1 MTCPPI
7 QCILCSPG
15 GRKEDPPRAEVRTAQ
30 PTLFAR
36 VDHGKQMTYKTDG
49 SVHHG
54 GVKNEDLTVQILN
67 EKQIYSET
75 VEKRGGTK
83 CKEDAVAGDKKIS
96 IKRKEGISNG
106 SFDWF
111 NTSTYNDVL
120 GDTFDHF
127 LSNMKE
133 LRQMPESLRSDE
145 EFVLKIRDSFNQL
158 CELSLD
164 SLTSAQVIEILQRG
178 LIEHNAGFDL
188 VINDTKTS
196 ELYKFSAEQHPA
208 VGYIQKGYSVVLKG
222 NGKSSRMVY
231 FVDADGN
238 VYDCGLRIRV
248 TSNNGIN
255 AFLGTSKANRNS
267 QVVIKLQQDK
277 VGKLLQEV
285 KAECVTY

>member
-1 MTCPPI
+1 MFKI
-7 QCILCSPG
+7 
-15 GRKEDPPRAEVRTAQ
+15 
-30 PTLFAR
+30 
-36 VDHGKQMTYKTDG
+36 DG

-54 GVKNEDLTVQILN
+54 GVKNEDQTVRILN
-67 EKQIYSET
+67 EKKIYSET

-83 CKEDAVAGDKKIS
+83 CKEDAVAGSQRIS
-96 IKRKEGISNG
+96 IKRKEGITNG

-111 NTSTYNDVL
+111 NTSAYNDAL
-120 GDTFDHF
+120 GVTFDHF

-158 CELSLD
+158 CELALD
-164 SLTSAQVIEILQRG
+164 TLTSEQVTDILRRG
-178 LIEHNAGFDL
+178 LIDANSGFDV

-196 ELYKFSAEQHPA
+196 QIYVFDAGQHPA
-208 VGYIQKGYSVVLKG
+208 VDYINQGYSIVLKG

-231 FVDADGN
+231 FVDAEGN
-238 VYDCGLRIRV
+238 VYDCGLRLRV

-267 QVVIKLQQDK
+267 QVVMKLQQDK
-277 VGKLLQEV
+277 VSNLLQQV
-285 KAECVTY
+285 GADVTVY

>member
-1 MTCPPI
+1 
-7 QCILCSPG
+7 
-15 GRKEDPPRAEVRTAQ
+15 
-30 PTLFAR
+30 
-36 VDHGKQMTYKTDG
+36 MTYKTDG

-54 GVKNEDLTVQILN
+54 GVLNEDVTVRVLN
-67 EKQIYSET
+67 QLKIYSET

-83 CKEDAVAGDKKIS
+83 CTEDAVAGSKKIS
-96 IKRKEGISNG
+96 IKRKEGITNG

-111 NTSTYNDVL
+111 NTSAYNDVL

-127 LSNMKE
+127 LSNVKE

-145 EFVLKIRDSFNQL
+145 EFVLKIRDSFNAL
-158 CELSLD
+158 CELALD
-164 SLTSAQVIEILQRG
+164 TLTSDQVVEILQRG
-178 LIEHNAGFDL
+178 LIDDKTGFDL
-188 VINDTKTS
+188 AINDTRTS
-196 ELYKFSAEQHPA
+196 ELYLFLADQHPA
-208 VGYIQKGYSVVLKG
+208 FDYIAKGYTAVLKG

-238 VYDCGLRIRV
+238 VYDCGLRLRV

-277 VGKLLQEV
+277 VKQLMGITGAQV
-285 KAECVTY
+285 FTY

>member
-1 MTCPPI
+1 
-7 QCILCSPG
+7 
-15 GRKEDPPRAEVRTAQ
+15 
-30 PTLFAR
+30 
-36 VDHGKQMTYKTDG
+36 MTYKTDG

-54 GVKNEDLTVQILN
+54 GVRNEDQTVRILN
-67 EKQIYSET
+67 EKKIYSET

-83 CKEDAVAGDKKIS
+83 CKEDAVAGNKKIS
-96 IKRKEGISNG
+96 IKRKEGITNG

-111 NTSTYNDVL
+111 NTSAHNDLL

-158 CELSLD
+158 CELALD
-164 SLTSAQVIEILQRG
+164 TLTSARIADILRFGFIEA
-178 LIEHNAGFDL
+178 NKGFDV

-196 ELYKFSAEQHPA
+196 QIYVFDAGHHPA
-208 VGYIQKGYSVVLKG
+208 VDYISKGYSIVLKG

-231 FVDADGN
+231 FVDAEGK
-238 VYDCGLRIRV
+238 VYDCGLRLRV

-255 AFLGTSKANRNS
+255 AFLGNSKANRNS

-277 VGKLLQEV
+277 VAQLLSAVNAEV
-285 KAECVTY
+285 TSY

>member
-1 MTCPPI
+1 M
-7 QCILCSPG
+7 
-15 GRKEDPPRAEVRTAQ
+15 
-30 PTLFAR
+30 F
-36 VDHGKQMTYKTDG
+36 KTDG

-54 GVKNEDLTVQILN
+54 GVKNEDQTVRILN
-67 EKQIYSET
+67 EKKIYSET

-83 CKEDAVAGDKKIS
+83 CKEDAVAGDQKIS

-111 NTSTYNDVL
+111 NTSTYNDLL

-127 LSNMKE
+127 ISNMKE

-145 EFVLKIRDSFNQL
+145 EFVMKIRDSFNQL
-158 CELSLD
+158 CELALD
-164 SLTSAQVIEILQRG
+164 SLTSARIADILRFGFIEA
-178 LIEHNAGFDL
+178 NKGFDV

-196 ELYKFSAEQHPA
+196 QIYKFAAGNHPA
-208 VGYIQKGYSVVLKG
+208 VDYISKGYSIVLKG

-238 VYDCGLRIRV
+238 VYDCGLRLRV

-267 QVVIKLQQDK
+267 QVVMKLQQDK
-277 VGKLLQEV
+277 VANLLQQV
-285 KAECVTY
+285 AATVTVY

>member
-1 MTCPPI
+1 
-7 QCILCSPG
+7 
-15 GRKEDPPRAEVRTAQ
+15 
-30 PTLFAR
+30 
-36 VDHGKQMTYKTDG
+36 MTYKTDG

-54 GVKNEDLTVQILN
+54 GVKNENQTVRILN

-83 CKEDAVAGDKKIS
+83 CKEDAVAGDKKLS
-96 IKRKEGISNG
+96 IKRKEGITNG

-111 NTSTYNDVL
+111 NTSAYNDLL

-127 LSNMKE
+127 ISNMRE
-133 LRQMPESLRSDE
+133 LRNLPESLRSDE
-145 EFVLKIRDSFNQL
+145 EFIVKIRDNFNQL
-158 CELSLD
+158 CELALD
-164 SLTSAQVIEILQRG
+164 SLTSARIADILRFGFIEA
-178 LIEHNAGFDL
+178 NKGFDV

-196 ELYKFSAEQHPA
+196 HIYVFDAGHHPA
-208 VGYIQKGYSVVLKG
+208 VDYISKGYRIVLKG
-222 NGKSSRMVY
+222 TGKSSRMIY

-255 AFLGTSKANRNS
+255 AFLGNSKANRNS

-277 VGKLLQEV
+277 VGALLQSV
-285 KAECVTY
+285 NPTVVTY

>member
-1 MTCPPI
+1 
-7 QCILCSPG
+7 
-15 GRKEDPPRAEVRTAQ
+15 
-30 PTLFAR
+30 
-36 VDHGKQMTYKTDG
+36 MTYKTDG

-111 NTSTYNDVL
+111 NTSAYNDVL

-145 EFVLKIRDSFNQL
+145 EFVLKIRDSFNAL

-196 ELYKFSAEQHPA
+196 ELYVFAAEQHPA
-208 VGYIQKGYSVVLKG
+208 VGYIQKGYNIVLKG

-231 FVDADGN
+231 FVDAEGN
-238 VYDCGLRIRV
+238 VYDCGLRLRV

-285 KAECVTY
+285 NARCDAY